1 MGILIAMVSLGTVLA
16 NVPCGMLAHRVSLR
30 TVLLLTGFLYVVST
44 CGLVTAMYMG
54 SYTVVYATLVVASLT
69 WGAAF
74 SPLSVGRLLFVQH
87 SLSVDL
93 RPRLMSTVGGV
104 QRWAMVSGPFIA
116 GLATDYIPGGY
127 VAALALHLPLMIGYT
142 LLILSS
148 KSIKRASD
156 ELDREQKLLEPADF
170 EDVPRASQSSSCFTL
185 DTRYT
190 GRREENVNG
199 GWSPSGSCDDIA
211 NGVIAVTRVI
221 AVTPSRHV
229 IYEQRRGAESV
240 DDIPSSDRGERNDSD
255 GTDRKDGD
263 RGASVCLIR
272 APLVTERNSLVNLSR
287 SVYDDGVAANK
298 GVANDDDS
306 YVAVAD
312 KRKPPNAFSEICD
325 NFYNVVVI
333 GTYSFIMQMIRVNRT
348 MLLTVRALHL
358 GLTASLIGTVL
369 SVSFFVDATLFLVGG
384 YVGERFG
391 MRFQACVASAAL
403 GLCFCALAVPGTGSY
418 AGAVAQLVT
427 VSVMFGLANCLGAG
441 LLLSLVSSHAP
452 KSRGNSVLTVMRTMQ
467 DAGPL
472 VGSLG
477 AGFLLQYAP
486 FEWTCVLFGAVGM
499 LNAAAGALLI
509 PKKVSSE

>member
-1 MGILIAMVSLGTVLA
+1 MGLSCLDDAKLKVLSHSLTNYRGRFESSSMPMRGPLNIQRSDSADNGSFGAGRTSGPLSGLAPNRGSSGSEKSALKLPVFAAAPSLLSEPTTSAKISTLALVRSYFMSIFLPTFLFENARSVAATLIPLLAHAVIDGSYLAEIGAVTAPISPPPNPIIPHTNHSISNNTGGGGSPSSVGEAGDQFMGILIAMVSLGTVLA

-30 TVLLLTGFLYVVST
+30 TVLLLTGFLHVVST

-54 SYTVVYATLVVASLT
+54 SYNVVYATLVVASLT

-142 LLILSS
+142 MLILSS

-221 AVTPSRHV
+221 AVTPSWHV

-312 KRKPPNAFSEICD
+312 KRKPPNAFSEI
-325 NFYNVVVI
+325 
-333 GTYSFIMQMIRVNRT
+333 
-348 MLLTVRALHL
+348 
-358 GLTASLIGTVL
+358 
-369 SVSFFVDATLFLVGG
+369 
-384 YVGERFG
+384 
-391 MRFQACVASAAL
+391 
-403 GLCFCALAVPGTGSY
+403 
-418 AGAVAQLVT
+418 
-427 VSVMFGLANCLGAG
+427 
-441 LLLSLVSSHAP
+441 
-452 KSRGNSVLTVMRTMQ
+452 
-467 DAGPL
+467 
-472 VGSLG
+472 
-477 AGFLLQYAP
+477 
-486 FEWTCVLFGAVGM
+486 
-499 LNAAAGALLI
+499 
-509 PKKVSSE
+509 